1 VARLS
6 RKRVSRK
13 ARISEGPLKHSGTL
27 DLPLSRKPTKRFANN
42 LPRRVTSFIGRQR
55 EIGEVKQLLAT
66 TRLVTLTGAG
76 GVGKTRLA
84 LQIASEV
91 LERFSGGV
99 WMVEFAALSK
109 PTLVVKTVA
118 SALSVSEQPDRSLM
132 ETLIDHLSSESLL
145 LLFDN
150 CEHLLSTCAHLAN
163 VLMRACPRLRILATS
178 RGQLGIA
185 GESAY
190 RVPSLSFPDPHDL
203 PHLENLMQ
211 YEAIRLF
218 MERAGSCDPE
228 FTVTESNASAV
239 VQVCHRL
246 DGIPLAIELAA
257 ARIKV
262 LTPQE
267 IAQRLGDWFRLL
279 RGGPR
284 DAPERHQSLQATISW
299 SYELLTPEEQRL
311 FRRLAIF
318 CGGFAVESAE
328 AVCGNG
334 DVDILD
340 GLSSLI
346 DKSLLTRITSPVR
359 TARFRMLET
368 IREYGIERLAAEVEL
383 DGTRSR
389 HAEYFAAL
397 SEQTES
403 DMGSTDEERWLHRL
417 WQDIENVRTA
427 VDWSLRSSPQ
437 TSARLGGGLGW
448 LFYNHGHLTEGYA
461 RMEQILRATGDVD
474 DHLRSRVLF
483 QAGVL
488 AWGLGEWYQARVWLE
503 QSLVLFRRHGDAR
516 RQAMATA
523 FYGHVSRSRGEFEEA
538 SKHYQTALGIYRHLG
553 SEWGIAWALF
563 DLGLAARD
571 GGHDDEAVALHE
583 QSLALFRNQGHRW
596 GIAWQLWSLGVLAHR
611 RGDDA
616 HAREHFAESLSLY
629 RALDDR
635 RGIAQSL
642 EGLATIVFVAGRM
655 RETARV
661 LSAANAVRAGLS
673 ARLAFS
679 DRQEYDRT
687 LEGVKASMAA
697 GEFEQE
703 WNSGRSL
710 ELDDA
715 IQLALD
721 AAQLAIT
728 PIRPP
733 KKSRES
739 LTSREREVSALIARG
754 LSNRG
759 IATKLSIAERTAIS
773 HVEHIMNKLGLHS
786 RAQIAAWAV
795 RHGLD
800 VPAES

>member
-1 VARLS
+1 MADWDGSSTTTGIL
-6 RKRVSRK
+6 RK
-13 ARISEGPLKHSGTL
+13 A
-27 DLPLSRKPTKRFANN
+27 
-42 LPRRVTSFIGRQR
+42 
-55 EIGEVKQLLAT
+55 
-66 TRLVTLTGAG
+66 TR
-76 GVGKTRLA
+76 
-84 LQIASEV
+84 
-91 LERFSGGV
+91 
-99 WMVEFAALSK
+99 
-109 PTLVVKTVA
+109 
-118 SALSVSEQPDRSLM
+118 
-132 ETLIDHLSSESLL
+132 
-145 LLFDN
+145 
-150 CEHLLSTCAHLAN
+150 
-163 VLMRACPRLRILATS
+163 
-178 RGQLGIA
+178 
-185 GESAY
+185 
-190 RVPSLSFPDPHDL
+190 
-203 PHLENLMQ
+203 
-211 YEAIRLF
+211 
-218 MERAGSCDPE
+218 
-228 FTVTESNASAV
+228 
-239 VQVCHRL
+239 
-246 DGIPLAIELAA
+246 
-257 ARIKV
+257 
-262 LTPQE
+262 
-267 IAQRLGDWFRLL
+267 
-279 RGGPR
+279 
-284 DAPERHQSLQATISW
+284 
-299 SYELLTPEEQRL
+299 
-311 FRRLAIF
+311 
-318 CGGFAVESAE
+318 
-328 AVCGNG
+328 
-334 DVDILD
+334 
-340 GLSSLI
+340 
-346 DKSLLTRITSPVR
+346 
-359 TARFRMLET
+359 
-368 IREYGIERLAAEVEL
+368 
-383 DGTRSR
+383 
-389 HAEYFAAL
+389 
-397 SEQTES
+397 
-403 DMGSTDEERWLHRL
+403 
-417 WQDIENVRTA
+417 
-427 VDWSLRSSPQ
+427 
-437 TSARLGGGLGW
+437 GW
-448 LFYNHGHLTEGYA
+448 N
-461 RMEQILRATGDVD
+461 R
-474 DHLRSRVLF
+474 F

-488 AWGLGEWYQARVWLE
+488 AWGLGEWDQARVWLE